1 MLENGTTI
9 DDFIKCVAYDLVPA
23 CEAEM
28 IRFRTIH
35 FDFNKYNIRDDMKPL
50 LDEAVSIINENE
62 CCYLI
67 EGHTD
72 SIGSLKYNQKL
83 SERPRSVRLRLPDE
97 ERRCQRLQAE
107 HHRLRQDPPRG

>member
-1 MLENGTTI
+1 
-9 DDFIKCVAYDLVPA
+9 
-23 CEAEM
+23 
-28 IRFRTIH
+28 
-35 FDFNKYNIRDDMKPL
+35 MKPL

-83 SERPRSVRLRLPDE
+83 SERRAQSVYDYLMKNGAASACKLNTIGYGKTR
-97 ERRCQRLQAE
+97 
-107 HHRLRQDPPRG
+107 PPWLTMPPPKAVPSTVALKSVYRVTNSTCG